1 MPSITDMI
9 EDYIL
14 NIVENSDEGIIHI
27 QRNDLSIKFSCVPSQ
42 INYVIKTRFT
52 IERGFLV
59 ESKRGEGGFLKIV
72 KIPVIQ
78 ARVYLDKISLGINNY
93 IGSEQANNFLK
104 GLVQGN
110 ILSEREKN
118 IIWQLLKDES
128 LPCDK
133 EEKGYQRGKMLRN
146 LIGYLAK
153 EGGK

>member
-1 MPSITDMI
+1 MPNISDMI
-9 EDYIL
+9 ENFIL
-14 NIVENSDEGIIHI
+14 DIVENSEEGIIHI
-27 QRNDLSIKFSCVPSQ
+27 QRNDLSTRFSCVPSQ

-78 ARVYLDKISLGINNY
+78 TKLYLDRISVGINNY
-93 IGSEQANNFLK
+93 IGSEQAKNFLK
-104 GLVQGN
+104 GLVEGN

-133 EEKGYQRGKMLRN
+133 EEKGYQRGKMLKN

>member
-1 MPSITDMI
+1 MASISDMI
-9 EDYIL
+9 EKFIL
-14 NIVENSDEGIIHI
+14 KIVENSEEGVIYI
-27 QRNDLSIKFSCVPSQ
+27 QRNDLSTRFSCVPSQ

-78 ARVYLDKISLGINNY
+78 TKVYLDRITVGINNF
-93 IGSEQANNFLK
+93 IGSEQAKNFLK
-104 GLVQGN
+104 GLVEDN
-110 ILSEREKN
+110 ILSEREMN
-118 IIWQLLKDES
+118 MIWQLLKDES

-133 EEKGYQRGKMLRN
+133 EEKGFQRGKMLKN